1 MMIGSGGAVSAA
13 RARGAWV
20 VTPPTL
26 GVGLLEFHQ
35 LDRMIEAGRSAARA
49 LLDEAGGDL
58 LGPPA
63 EEARTE
69 PPAPPAV
76 LDQVPVR

>member
-13 RARGAWV
+13 RAQGAWV

-35 LDRMIEAGRSAARA
+35 LDRMIEAGRAAARA

-58 LGPPA
+58 TGVLQD
-63 EEARTE
+63 EVELE
-69 PPAPPAV
+69 PEGPAPTPVPAH
-76 LDQVPVR
+76 